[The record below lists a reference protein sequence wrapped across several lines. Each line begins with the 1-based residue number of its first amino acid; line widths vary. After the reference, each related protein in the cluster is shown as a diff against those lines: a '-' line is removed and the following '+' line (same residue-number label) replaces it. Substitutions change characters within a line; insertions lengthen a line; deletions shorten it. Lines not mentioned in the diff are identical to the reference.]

1 MTRRHISAILL
12 VASSAFA
19 VSLTLAAQDRSSVKV
34 PDGLALSDFKGY
46 ETWQTIAPSQTD
58 EGLKA
63 ILGNSVMMDA
73 YKAGIPANAAA
84 VPDGAMMAKLEWTK
98 KSDEASPYAVSIPD
112 KLKSASFMV
121 KDAKRFAETGGWGYA
136 QFIYDAA
143 ADTFKPTGTGSGCG
157 YACHTR
163 VKARDFVFTHYAAR

>member
-1 MTRRHISAILL
+1 MTRRQSSAI
-12 VASSAFA
+12 VVIAASAFA
-19 VSLTLAAQDRSSVKV
+19 VSLTLAAQDRASVKV

-46 ETWQTIAPSQTD
+46 ETWQTIAPSETD
-58 EGLKA
+58 EGMKA

-84 VPDGAMMAKLEWTK
+84 VPDGAMMAKLEWSK
-98 KSDEASPYAVSIPD
+98 KSDEASPYAVNIPD

-136 QFIYDAA
+136 QFKYDAA

-163 VKARDFVFTHYAAR
+163 VKSRDFVFTRYAAR